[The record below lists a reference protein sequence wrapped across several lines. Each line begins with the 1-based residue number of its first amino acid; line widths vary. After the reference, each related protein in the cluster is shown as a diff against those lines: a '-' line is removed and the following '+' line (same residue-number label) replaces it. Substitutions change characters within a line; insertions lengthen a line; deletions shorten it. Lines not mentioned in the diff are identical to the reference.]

1 VTSCLVQAKSHRST
15 AEMSTALIHKLT
27 SHVHNVKR
35 HVDKVTNHVPSK
47 DEVRKNLNVVK
58 GQIDKVT
65 NHVPSK
71 DEVRKNLNVVKG
83 QVHSIR
89 KIQKLRAP
97 LKSYLIGVGPIKIER
112 SFYLIQECEFHERE
126 NPKSYNY
133 VDKSFSDLPIRLQQ
147 RFLINLHS
155 KIEKIT
161 NEDIDNAIEKK
172 NQDLIKK
179 YIRIMQIR
187 NRTKT

>member
-1 VTSCLVQAKSHRST
+1 MTSCLDQVKSYHST
-15 AEMSTALIHKLT
+15 TEMSTALIHKLT
-27 SHVHNVKR
+27 SHVHNVKSQ
-35 HVDKVTNHVPSK
+35 VDKVTSHVPSK
-47 DEVRKNLNVVK
+47 DEVRKNLKEVK
-58 GQIDKVT
+58 
-65 NHVPSK
+65 S
-71 DEVRKNLNVVKG
+71 

-97 LKSYLIGVGPIKIER
+97 LKSYLVGVGPIKIER
-112 SFYLIQECEFHERE
+112 AFYLLQECEFYERE
-126 NPKSYNY
+126 YPKSYNH
-133 VDKSFSDLPIRLQQ
+133 VDKSFSELPIRTFSELPIRLQQ
-147 RFLINLHS
+147 RFLINLRS

-161 NEDIDNAIEKK
+161 SEDIDKAIEKK